1 MVVEK
6 RASGDFDYRREES
19 DGSDGVDVFDEE
31 NDHGSEA
38 DFDYLLAEDE
48 ARQGEGRE
56 QLGGRTQSGADA
68 VVPVAAGARPVGCQR
83 DSAVRDRDL
92 GGAADVPA
100 DPDRRQTGARTYHCA
115 GRYTDGHREQRATTT
130 GTFTAAA
137 AAAGG
142 GAATAGAL
150 DDGEGAC
157 GQRADGAA
165 EATEGA

>member
-1 MVVEK
+1 MRYYASSHARSSHQ
-6 RASGDFDYRREES
+6 RAAFSC
-19 DGSDGVDVFDEE
+19 
-31 NDHGSEA
+31 H
-38 DFDYLLAEDE
+38 
-48 ARQGEGRE
+48 
-56 QLGGRTQSGADA
+56 
-68 VVPVAAGARPVGCQR
+68 
-83 DSAVRDRDL
+83 
-92 GGAADVPA
+92 PA
-100 DPDRRQTGARTYHCA
+100 NPDRRQTGARTYHCA